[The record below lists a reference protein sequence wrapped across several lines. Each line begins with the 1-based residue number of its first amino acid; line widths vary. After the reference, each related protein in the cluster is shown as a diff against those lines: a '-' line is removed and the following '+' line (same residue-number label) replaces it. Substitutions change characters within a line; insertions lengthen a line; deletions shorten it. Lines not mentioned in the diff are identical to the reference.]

1 MGFRVKLL
9 HLTALSALGST
20 VALGTAI
27 AGEVLP
33 TSRLGASISDN
44 LAERDR
50 AAAEEKRRTRLQQQA
65 IQAAEARLREQLA
78 AANPQ
83 PLSGG
88 AAGVASDPPDESINN
103 LARIFQAMK
112 PAKAA
117 VVMEKLSIDMQVR
130 ISRQIR
136 ERSMGLIMGAMSPDG
151 AAMLSAAFANNGKLP
166 PGLGNATIAPPALQ
180 SSNSARADPRI
191 SPMSAS
197 PGPLVPAVK
206 LN

>member
-1 MGFRVKLL
+1 
-9 HLTALSALGST
+9 
-20 VALGTAI
+20 
-27 AGEVLP
+27 
-33 TSRLGASISDN
+33 
-44 LAERDR
+44 
-50 AAAEEKRRTRLQQQA
+50 
-65 IQAAEARLREQLA
+65 
-78 AANPQ
+78 
-83 PLSGG
+83 
-88 AAGVASDPPDESINN
+88 
-103 LARIFQAMK
+103 
-112 PAKAA
+112 
-117 VVMEKLSIDMQVR
+117 VMEKLSIDMQVR